1 MISIEGPERVLCG
14 TTAQFKAFMNPEN
27 LKGWSLEWQKI
38 VGLTHLPINSS
49 TDKYIGT
56 TDEVLFIQSVCKGD
70 EGGYRAI
77 LKRGSK
83 AQRLVLSNVIF
94 LQATGGILAT
104 VLIYKSE

>member
-14 TTAQFKAFMNPEN
+14 TTATFNAFMNPEN
-27 LKGWSLEWQKI
+27 LKGWSLTWQKI

-83 AQRLVLSNVIF
+83 AQRLVLSNVIL

-104 VLIYKSE
+104 FFIYKSE

>member
-14 TTAQFKAFMNPEN
+14 TTATFNAFMNPEN
-27 LKGWSLEWQKI
+27 LKGWSLTWQKI

-49 TDKYIGT
+49 TAKYIGT
-56 TDEVLFIQSVCKGD
+56 TDEVLFIQSVCKED
-70 EGGYRAI
+70 EGGYQAI
-77 LKRGSK
+77 LSRGSK

-104 VLIYKSE
+104 FFIYKSE